1 MKAVLLLCILVLG
14 CEGILIYTDKTYV
27 CSHVN
32 STFGLDY
39 GSNSK
44 YSWFAVNRRL
54 HRLLLL
60 EFSRR
65 QLWHG
70 FRRSNGHDRHGPTE
84 FVFDVP
90 SRKTG
95 LVRTLWRVS
104 WTRSCNKRERLA
116 FFLSTTTTFGS
127 RSRRSRIQGVRS
139 ITYAHCNGCHCRS
152 RFQSW
157 ESCLSRLRRL

>member
-1 MKAVLLLCILVLG
+1 MKAVLLLCTLVLG

-44 YSWFAVNRRL
+44 CNRFAVKCRL

-65 QLWHG
+65 QL
-70 FRRSNGHDRHGPTE
+70 
-84 FVFDVP
+84 
-90 SRKTG
+90 
-95 LVRTLWRVS
+95 
-104 WTRSCNKRERLA
+104 
-116 FFLSTTTTFGS
+116 
-127 RSRRSRIQGVRS
+127 
-139 ITYAHCNGCHCRS
+139 
-152 RFQSW
+152 
-157 ESCLSRLRRL
+157 